1 VLVSSLP
8 SFASRFERERA
19 TAFGASIAPVVVAG
33 LLLAGT
39 FVYAATGEHGVVAA
53 EHELASEAGV
63 EMLRQGGNAVDAAVA
78 AQFATGV
85 VNPSSCGIGGGGFAL
100 IYDAKNRD
108 VHFIDFRE
116 TAPAAAKRDMYVR
129 DGKVDSTLS
138 LRGALAVAVPG
149 EVRGLTEVLR
159 RYGTLPLAKVLE
171 PAIRYA
177 SEGFSVGSHL
187 ALEIRANVEEIRRHP
202 ALAAIYLTESGQPY
216 GAGDKLV
223 QRDLAATLAKIA
235 ASGESAFYEGEV
247 ADAIAWEIAAGGGIL
262 TVDDIHGYRTRTR
275 KPLNV
280 RYRGLTVV
288 AAPPPSSGGGIVLEL
303 LNVLGGFDL
312 RSQSPTSITTLEQI
326 ARAERAAFADRA
338 RYYGDP
344 DFVKVPMA
352 MLLSPKHTAELRRR
366 ASAPAKPATVPEKG
380 GTANTSAMDSR
391 GNAVAVTTTINTA
404 FGSMVVVPG
413 TGIVLNNE
421 MDDFSSAPGVA
432 NVYGLIGNGANA
444 IAPRKRPLSS
454 VAPTIVLRGKSPLLA
469 LGGSG
474 GPLIIT
480 ATLATILNVV
490 DFQMPLEDAVA
501 APRIHHQGVP
511 NRLLYEPRLDAS
523 LVDGLRRAGFEMK
536 EFPSL
541 GAVGAVMATS
551 EGLVGISDPRKGGV
565 AAGW

>member
-8 SFASRFERERA
+8 PVASLIERERA
-19 TAFGASIAPVVVAG
+19 TAFGSSLARLAVAC
-33 LLLAGT
+33 LLLAHT
-39 FVYAATGEHGVVAA
+39 LLYAATGEHGVVAA

-100 IYDAKNRD
+100 VYDAKKHD
-108 VHFIDFRE
+108 LDFIDFRE
-116 TAPAAAKRDMYVR
+116 TAPAAAKPDMYVR
-129 DGKVDSTLS
+129 DGKVNSTLS

-149 EVRGLTEVLR
+149 EVRGLAEVLR

-177 SEGFSVGSHL
+177 SEGFPVGLHL
-187 ALEIRANVEEIRRHP
+187 AVEIRANAEEIRHHP
-202 ALAAIYLTESGQPY
+202 ALAAIYLTDKGEPY

-223 QRDLAATLAKIA
+223 QKDLAATLTRIA
-235 ASGESAFYEGEV
+235 GSGERAFYEGAI
-247 ADAIAWEIAAGGGIL
+247 ADAIAAEIAANGGIL
-262 TVDDIHGYRTRTR
+262 TVQDIHGYRTRVR
-275 KPLNV
+275 EPLTV
-280 RYRGLTVV
+280 RYRGLTV
-288 AAPPPSSGGGIVLEL
+288 AGAPPPSSGGGIVLEL
-303 LNVLGGFDL
+303 LNVLEGFDL
-312 RSQSPTSITTLEQI
+312 RAEGPTTIATLEQM

-352 MLLSPKHTAELRRR
+352 MLLSPKHTAELRRQ
-366 ASAPAKPATVPEKG
+366 ATSPANSATLSEKG
-380 GTANTSAMDSR
+380 GTANTSAMDAR
-391 GNAVAVTTTINTA
+391 GNAVAVTTTVNTA
-404 FGSMVVVPG
+404 FGSMLVVPG

-432 NVYGLIGNGANA
+432 NVYGLVGNDANA

-454 VAPTIVLRGKSPLLA
+454 VSPTIVLRGKSPLLT

-474 GPLIIT
+474 GPAIIT
-480 ATLATILNVV
+480 ATLATLVNVV
-490 DFQMPLEDAVA
+490 DFQMPLEAAVA

-511 NRLLYEPRLDAS
+511 DRLFHEPRLDAS
-523 LVDGLRRAGFEMK
+523 LVDGLRSAGFEMK
-536 EFPSL
+536 EFRSL
-541 GAVGAVMATS
+541 GAVGAVMVTPQ
-551 EGLVGISDPRKGGV
+551 GLVGISDPRKGGI